1 MSSGDDGWRRY
12 ELRPNPEHNEPIL
25 PERLRLLSPGIMLAK
40 NCTKPACSRASRA
53 QARRTTVV
61 ARAAVD
67 ANRLL
72 SAGAATV
79 AALALLG
86 GCEGTLSSWTLGP
99 HVLLQHFAWQDASR
113 HALQDQHSP

>member
-1 MSSGDDGWRRY
+1 MSCNWRRY
-12 ELRPNPEHNEPIL
+12 ELRPNPGRNEPIL
-25 PERLRLLSPGIMLAK
+25 PQRLRLLSPGIMLAR

-53 QARRTTVV
+53 QARKTTVV

-67 ANRLL
+67 ANRVL

-86 GCEGTLSSWTLGP
+86 GCEGTLSSCSSFCNTLHGRMRAGM
-99 HVLLQHFAWQDASR
+99 HCRISTHLGFDAG
-113 HALQDQHSP
+113 